1 MNHNDRFQPRDL
13 AELRDI
19 VAPMLARMIKGSDIT
34 THGAMHAA
42 LLANQHYGDVW
53 AAATQCEILYGRARL
68 TSSAVLG
75 IMAASGKV
83 QIEYEEQST
92 TRVCIV
98 ATRENFGT
106 VRSDWPMER
115 ARVAGYTKNALYQ
128 KSPTEMLRGKAIME
142 IARQIAG
149 DLVGGVTLDED
160 VADFAATAAAV
171 QREAETLVEAAPPRP
186 GSTKPRAE
194 TPAPVTPTPTVSPVD
209 LVTSLVA
216 ECGYADDA
224 AFMAAL
230 AGYLHALDPAKA
242 STIASQWQVASASQ
256 VADWSAKIR
265 DRLLPPLVEPV
276 AEPVAETTV
285 EPVAE
290 TTVEWVQRLAA
301 QPALLAEPVAETT
314 VEIVQRL
321 AAQPALLVETVVPP
335 APPAVEGKQP
345 TSPATLIRR
354 EIKRLVEAGLVI
366 WRDEETTSAYL
377 KGCTPEGRA
386 ELWSIIDAHKT
397 DSARASELV
406 SLGGIRKL

>member
-13 AELRDI
+13 AELCDI

-115 ARVAGYTKNALYQ
+115 ARVAGYTKNSLYQ
-128 KSPTEMLRGKAIME
+128 KSPTEMLRAKAIME
-142 IARQIAG
+142 IARQIAS

-194 TPAPVTPTPTVSPVD
+194 TPAPVSPTPTVSPVD

-265 DRLLPPLVEPV
+265 DRLLPPPV
-276 AEPVAETTV
+276 EPVAETTV

-290 TTVEWVQRLAA
+290 TTV
-301 QPALLAEPVAETT
+301 EPVAETT

>member
-115 ARVAGYTKNALYQ
+115 ARVAGYTKNSLYQ
-128 KSPTEMLRGKAIME
+128 KSPTEMLRAKAIME

-194 TPAPVTPTPTVSPVD
+194 TPVTPTPTVSPVD

-285 EPVAE
+285 
-290 TTVEWVQRLAA
+290 
-301 QPALLAEPVAETT
+301 EPVAETT

>member
-83 QIEYEEQST
+83 QIEYEEQSP

-160 VADFAATAAAV
+160 VADFSATAAAV

-194 TPAPVTPTPTVSPVD
+194 TPAPVTPTPTLSPVD

-230 AGYLHALDPAKA
+230 AGYLNALDPAKA
-242 STIASQWQVASASQ
+242 GTIASQWQVASASQ

-285 EPVAE
+285 
-290 TTVEWVQRLAA
+290 
-301 QPALLAEPVAETT
+301 EPVAETT

>member
-13 AELRDI
+13 AELCDI

-83 QIEYEEQST
+83 QIEYEEQSP

-106 VRSDWPMER
+106 DRSDWPMER
-115 ARVAGYTKNALYQ
+115 ARVAGYTKNSLYQ
-128 KSPTEMLRGKAIME
+128 KSPTEMLRAKAIME

-194 TPAPVTPTPTVSPVD
+194 TPAPVTPTPTLSPVD

-265 DRLLPPLVEPV
+265 DRLLPPPV
-276 AEPVAETTV
+276 EPVAETTV

-290 TTVEWVQRLAA
+290 TTV
-301 QPALLAEPVAETT
+301 EPVAETT

>member
-1 MNHNDRFQPRDL
+1 MNHNERFQPRDL

-98 ATRENFGT
+98 ATREGFGT

-160 VADFAATAAAV
+160 VADFAATAVAV

-194 TPAPVTPTPTVSPVD
+194 TSAPVTATPKQTVATVSPID

-224 AFMAAL
+224 PFMHAL
-230 AGYLHALDPAKA
+230 SDYLRALDPTKA
-242 STIASQWQVASASQ
+242 SGIASQWQAASASQ

-276 AEPVAETTV
+276 AETKV

-290 TTVEWVQRLAA
+290 VAA
-301 QPALLAEPVAETT
+301 VPE
-314 VEIVQRL
+314 
-321 AAQPALLVETVVPP
+321 AQPALLVETVVPP

-366 WRDEETTSAYL
+366 WRDEEVTSAYL

-386 ELWSIIDAHKT
+386 ELWSIIDAHTT

>member
-83 QIEYEEQST
+83 QIEYEEQSP

-171 QREAETLVEAAPPRP
+171 QREAETLVEVAPPRP

-194 TPAPVTPTPTVSPVD
+194 TPAPVSPPTVSPVD

-265 DRLLPPLVEPV
+265 DRLLPPLAEPV

-285 EPVAE
+285 
-290 TTVEWVQRLAA
+290 
-301 QPALLAEPVAETT
+301 EPVAETT